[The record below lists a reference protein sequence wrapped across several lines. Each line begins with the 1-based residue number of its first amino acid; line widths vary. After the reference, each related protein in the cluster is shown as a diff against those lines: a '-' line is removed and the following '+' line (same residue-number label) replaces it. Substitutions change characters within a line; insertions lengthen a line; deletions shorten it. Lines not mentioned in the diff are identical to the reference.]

1 MPNRTPHGGV
11 SASLEI
17 EKFRKDRIVT
27 VQSEGRGERARL
39 KGYTRFRKYVEA
51 ESLFESLAATR
62 ETNKQ
67 TITKNIEKSRARCDF
82 ASIVGSLNREKKK
95 RENKDSSRE
104 ITETT

>member
-51 ESLFESLAATR
+51 ESLFESLVATR

-67 TITKNIEKSRARCDF
+67 TITKNIVKSRARCDF

-95 RENKDSSRE
+95 RKNKDSSRE